1 VLVKS
6 CEVMQDAVRNLRT
19 IKKPQQILADCEQ
32 IKKLEHEA
40 DHILRTA
47 LGKLFKSGV
56 DALTVIKWK
65 EIYDL
70 IESATDRCLDVAN
83 VIEGVVLE
91 HS

>member
-1 VLVKS
+1 V
-6 CEVMQDAVRNLRT
+6 QNLRT
-19 IKKPQQILADCEQ
+19 IKKPQQILAACHEM
-32 IKKLEHEA
+32 KKLETQA
-40 DHILRTA
+40 DHVLRA
-47 LGKLFKSGV
+47 SMAKLFKTGGDPLMV
-56 DALTVIKWK
+56 MKWK

>member
-1 VLVKS
+1 
-6 CEVMQDAVRNLRT
+6 MLRS
-19 IKKPQQILADCEQ
+19 
-32 IKKLEHEA
+32 
-40 DHILRTA
+40 A
-47 LGKLFKSGV
+47 LGRLFKSGQ
-56 DALTVIKWK
+56 DALTVIKMK